1 MKGDLAVNRNHGPT
15 NAGWVERG
23 GGVGRAEGAGPGAA
37 KPLPR
42 APATKVVLSPSR
54 LAVRPVGTAWR
65 SSLGLTAKRFAVEG
79 EKVGQST
86 STSVPEV
93 DVPAIRRVSI
103 ATSGDAESRLAIG
116 PFEAWRENTTL
127 LLVNA
132 STSIPEVDI

>member
-1 MKGDLAVNRNHGPT
+1 MLARRREREGNR
-15 NAGWVERG
+15 RG
-23 GGVGRAEGAGPGAA
+23 RGVGRAEGAGPGAA

-42 APATKVVLSPSR
+42 APADESLP
-54 LAVRPVGTAWR
+54 LAVSVGRTPVGTTWW

-93 DVPAIRRVSI
+93 DVVAIRRLYI

-116 PFEAWRENTTL
+116 SFEAWRENTTL